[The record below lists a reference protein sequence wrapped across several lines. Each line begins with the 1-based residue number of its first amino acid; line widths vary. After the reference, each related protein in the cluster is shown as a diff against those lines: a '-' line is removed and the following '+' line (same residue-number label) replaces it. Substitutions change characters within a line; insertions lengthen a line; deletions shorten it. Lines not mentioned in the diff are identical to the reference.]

1 MASAARELEP
11 DPLPDDLP
19 NKAPV
24 VSDLERGYAKD
35 STRYEDIAAVTAH
48 SRRQSGGEEG
58 SAERNEKEKVKGKG
72 LTEGD
77 EGKLPC
83 SGEPDE
89 PDFKT
94 WTRYPRTISGWLCLR
109 ESG

>member
-24 VSDLERGYAKD
+24 ISDLERGYAKD
-35 STRYEDIAAVTAH
+35 STRYDDIAAAGTE

-58 SAERNEKEKVKGKG
+58 GGEKREKVKGKG

-77 EGKLPC
+77 EGELAC
-83 SGEPDE
+83 
-89 PDFKT
+89 
-94 WTRYPRTISGWLCLR
+94 PRERS
-109 ESG
+109 